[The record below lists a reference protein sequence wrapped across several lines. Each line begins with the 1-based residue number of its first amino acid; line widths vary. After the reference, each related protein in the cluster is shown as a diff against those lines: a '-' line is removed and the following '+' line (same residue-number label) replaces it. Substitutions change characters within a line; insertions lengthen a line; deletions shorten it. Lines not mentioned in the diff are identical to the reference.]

1 MYDSIVNAC
10 KKPKS
15 SLCTKQ
21 DEMKVRNFK
30 EETEGKAKALVV
42 LNKVEQ
48 RERGA
53 SYSFFSNF
61 FSTVKVAVLILAI

>member
-1 MYDSIVNAC
+1 
-10 KKPKS
+10 
-15 SLCTKQ
+15 
-21 DEMKVRNFK
+21 MKVRNFK